1 MVTNVIEVRTTYLR
15 ICVRTHVRTLIIIL
29 CTVICLQ
36 ERKTGKQNTSG
47 ELAIGVTHTTHYII
61 EAEPAIIALLTMHP
75 PELIGVRLWFFN
87 VLLIIN
93 VWPINDK
100 I

>member
-1 MVTNVIEVRTTYLR
+1 MVTYVIEVRTTYLR

-47 ELAIGVTHTTHYII
+47 ELGIGVTHTSHYISV
-61 EAEPAIIALLTMHP
+61 AESAIIDVLAIHP
-75 PELIGVRLWFFN
+75 SELIGITHGHGIGKTLVFLM
-87 VLLIIN
+87 
-93 VWPINDK
+93 
-100 I
+100 

>member
-1 MVTNVIEVRTTYLR
+1 M
-15 ICVRTHVRTLIIIL
+15 CTHVRTLIIIL

-36 ERKTGKQNTSG
+36 EHKTGKHNTNG
-47 ELAIGVTHTTHYII
+47 ELGIGVTHTTHYISA
-61 EAEPAIIALLTMHP
+61 AEPAIIALLTMHP

-93 VWPINDK
+93 VLPINDK